1 MIGKPPHPGPGNRD
15 STMSDNSTRTLIMD
29 GLWHNNQ
36 ALVALLGLCPLLA
49 VSNTAINGLGLGL
62 ATTAVLVASNSTV
75 SLIRNFV
82 RPEVRLP
89 VFVMVI
95 ASFVTAIELGMNA
108 YFHELH
114 KILGIFIPLIVTNC
128 TIIGRAE
135 AFASKNNL
143 WRSLVDGL
151 SVGIGFT
158 LVLIVLGGFREL
170 VGQGTLFDQA
180 HLMFGEAAK
189 GMTLRIEDFPGM
201 LIAILPP
208 GAFIGLGL
216 LIMVKNLIDKR
227 LAERQAAS
235 SGYVEEATGATG

>member
-1 MIGKPPHPGPGNRD
+1 MAEPAY
-15 STMSDNSTRTLIMD
+15 RTIISE

-49 VSNTAINGLGLGL
+49 VTNTAVNGLGLGL
-62 ATTAVLVASNSTV
+62 ATTAVLIASNTTV

-135 AFASKNNL
+135 AFASKNNPL
-143 WRSLVDGL
+143 RSMLDGL
-151 SVGIGFT
+151 SIGVGFT
-158 LVLIVLGGFREL
+158 LVLFTLGGLREL

-180 HLMFGEAAK
+180 YLMFGEAAR
-189 GMTLRIEDFPGM
+189 GLTLKIEDFPGM

-227 LAERQAAS
+227 VAARVKS
-235 SGYVEEATGATG
+235 RRVAVEGSEGVAT